1 MDSLFRDLGRPH
13 SVALLFTDAGKVMR
27 KCNLILFRYEYS
39 FHMTDNIDINYT
51 SRFIMLK
58 YLTFPHKV

>member
-27 KCNLILFRYEYS
+27 KKSTVKRERVDQSERNL
-39 FHMTDNIDINYT
+39 
-51 SRFIMLK
+51 LK
-58 YLTFPHKV
+58 RVPTG